1 LIGGLPIYGT
11 LVAAVSF
18 DMGHQ
23 DRDMRTDDLR
33 QHAAECLRQA
43 EQAITM
49 DEKAMFLD
57 MAQSWLDLAQNAE
70 AVTAAAASYV
80 RDLLGDQRLQ

>member
-1 LIGGLPIYGT
+1 
-11 LVAAVSF
+11 
-18 DMGHQ
+18 
-23 DRDMRTDDLR
+23 MRTDDLR

>member
-1 LIGGLPIYGT
+1 
-11 LVAAVSF
+11 
-18 DMGHQ
+18 M
-23 DRDMRTDDLR
+23 
-33 QHAAECLRQA
+33 HAQA
-43 EQAITM
+43 EQTITP

-80 RDLLGDQRLQ
+80 RDLLGDQRPQ